1 MLYCAYPAEQEAAQ
15 LGRKKAKKKEPI
27 FDDYEYGYGY
37 DYLLDEEQKKPTGTA
52 DDADGLEEDEDAWWE
67 DEPEEKR
74 LAHIREAYREDSDE
88 GREYKPDDEEMDI
101 PLENLLLD
109 GVALELKLKP
119 EEAEE
124 LEESEGRKLL
134 KRELRAEAL
143 KRYEEAARTV
153 QDFKNVHATWDKLD
167 ANRERKERYHEL
179 LRGDVPLDYQVD
191 YAAASFVP
199 RWRNDPTERQ
209 MLRGDF
215 LDYFFDCPYEMHDL
229 TTKEYLRQ
237 IIMGMSRNHKEIF
250 YFLFLRL
257 YSPQYVA
264 LMRGQTD
271 RNIRKVRDTV
281 IRKIHKKMFKQLTK
295 MQDHR
300 HVPGARES
308 TFLQEWGQANEQ
320 FPDEQ
325 EEDLSE

>member
-1 MLYCAYPAEQEAAQ
+1 M
-15 LGRKKAKKKEPI
+15 GRRKAKKKEPI

-37 DYLLDEEQKKPTGTA
+37 DYLLDEEQKMPTGTA
-52 DDADGLEEDEDAWWE
+52 DNADGQEDEGAWWE
-67 DEPEEKR
+67 DEPEEKV
-74 LAHIREAYREDSDE
+74 LARIRDSYREDSDQDSRSE
-88 GREYKPDDEEMDI
+88 KPDDEASDV

-119 EEAEE
+119 EEEKE
-124 LEESEGRKLL
+124 LEESEGRKFL
-134 KRELRAEAL
+134 KRELREEAL

-153 QDFKNVHATWDKLD
+153 QDFKNVHTTWDKLD

-199 RWRNDPTERQ
+199 RWRNDPIERQ

-237 IIMGMSRNHKEIF
+237 IIMGLKEEHKEIF

-257 YSPQYVA
+257 FSPQYVA

-295 MQDHR
+295 MQDHGYS
-300 HVPGARES
+300 PGAREAA
-308 TFLQEWGQANEQ
+308 FLQEWSMSKEQ
-320 FPDEQ
+320 YPDEQ
-325 EEDLSE
+325 EEDVS